1 MSNYPGLKRR
11 GKKGIY
17 QVRVA
22 VPSDLHGGIGRKEV
36 TVSLR
41 TADFEKAVDRYFV
54 EVGKIRAGFK
64 KCRNNSTG
72 EFSFKSVVEEN
83 PIQPRSLLQ
92 LNQKPLAGPLL
103 SQAFEAWI
111 SSPETRKWKVNT
123 ARDTRVALNHF
134 LKARGNRPLGSYEK
148 QDAREF
154 KVLVQ
159 DLPPRWNLLKI
170 FAGMPLVDV
179 ARKARALDMPR
190 QANSTLRRNL
200 GFVGAFF
207 KWAEK
212 NYDEAPQGLVPIF
225 SIPKEGN
232 ARTERNPFTLEEL
245 AAIFNAPTYT
255 GFQSERQRHKPG
267 SVIVRDCANYWVPLI
282 ALFTGMRLYEIVQLY
297 VEDIVSVDLIEGGAV
312 CCFDINKD
320 GEDKTLKT
328 PTSKRQ
334 IPIHKTLLDLGL
346 LSYVGKRKMA
356 GSIRLFPDVPLAK
369 SDSTYS
375 STFSKRFR
383 HFLDNL
389 GIKHKKISFHSFR
402 HSFEDACRDS
412 SIAQEITDALQG
424 HAQRGMAGRYGNGF
438 SLEVLSEA
446 MERFQYRGLDLSHLT
461 SRAVISCRRH
471 DSHKS

>member
-1 MSNYPGLKRR
+1 MSKYPGLKRR
-11 GKKGIY
+11 GSRGIY
-17 QVRVA
+17 QLRLA
-22 VPSDLHGGIGRKEV
+22 IPRDLHAVLGRKEL

-41 TADFEKAVDRYFV
+41 TSDFQKAIDRYFI
-54 EVGKIRAGFK
+54 EVGRLRSVFAECRKTPAGD
-64 KCRNNSTG
+64 
-72 EFSFKSVVEEN
+72 FSLKPVVEGFSE
-83 PIQPRSLLQ
+83 QPTNSL
-92 LNQKPLAGPLL
+92 PTVSRPVSGPLL
-103 SQAFEAWI
+103 SKAIEAWF
-111 SSPETRKWKVNT
+111 SSPETRKWRANT
-123 ARDTRVALNHF
+123 ARDTRVALQHF
-134 LKARGNRPLGSYEK
+134 LKACGDRPLGSYEK

-170 FAGMPLVDV
+170 FEGMPLVDV
-179 ARKARALDMPR
+179 AKSARAQSMPR

-212 NYDEAPQGLVPIF
+212 NYDEAPHGLVPIF
-225 SIPKEGN
+225 TIPKEGN
-232 ARTERNPFTLEEL
+232 ARTERSPFTLEEL
-245 AAIFNAPTYT
+245 AAIFRAPTYT
-255 GFQSERQRHKPG
+255 GFVSERQRHISGPL
-267 SVIVRDCANYWVPLI
+267 IVRDCANYWVPLI

-297 VEDIVSVDLIEGGAV
+297 NEDIVAADLVEGGAV
-312 CCFDINKD
+312 YCFDINKD

-346 LSYVGKRKMA
+346 LSYVDKMKRV
-356 GSIRLFPDVPLAK
+356 GSKRLFPDVPLAK
-369 SDSTYS
+369 SDGTYS

-412 SIAQEITDALQG
+412 GIAQEVTDALQG
-424 HAQRGMAGRYGNGF
+424 HAQKGMAGRYGNGF

-446 MERFQYRGLDLSHLT
+446 MWSIRYRGLDLSHLKP
-461 SRAVISCRRH
+461 SNVKRRNR
-471 DSHKS
+471 SHS